1 MSLNRKGHF
10 QGAIQGFLPLL
21 LVVDR
26 GSFFFFIFGQC
37 FLKILKSEF

>member
-1 MSLNRKGHF
+1 VSLNRKGHF

-26 GSFFFFIFGQC
+26 GSFFDIWSI
-37 FLKILKSEF
+37 FLKKFEK

>member
-1 MSLNRKGHF
+1 VSLNRKGHF

-26 GSFFFFIFGQC
+26 GSFFFIYLVNVF
-37 FLKILKSEF
+37 